1 MSFKNLLYLFI
12 LILFFSCNS
21 SLNKTKELNDFPFD
35 KTNLPKPINFDLDA
49 IKARGVLKVI
59 VVDGPT
65 SFFIYRGQSMGFEY
79 ELFQRFAE
87 DIGVSLEV
95 IVAKD
100 FNVLGT
106 WLNTG
111 KGDIVAHA
119 FTPTKPRKKLFSFT
133 NYLYLTQQVL
143 VQRKP
148 NNWRKLKLHQIE
160 RALKKDVIELIN
172 DTISVRNYSSY
183 KMRLENLMEE
193 IGDNIFIDKV
203 DSNVT
208 TDELIEKVSTGEI
221 KYTIADNTLA
231 EMHAFH
237 YKNLDVST
245 PVSLSQK
252 ASWVLRK
259 NSSQLKKALNQWI
272 KNVKKTS
279 DFHAIYNR
287 YYKNRQTINRH
298 IQSDYF
304 LNDSGKLSPY
314 DDLIKKYAE
323 NLPWDWVML
332 ASQIFQ
338 ESRFKPNAQSW
349 AKAHGLMQIMP
360 ITAKE
365 LGVTDTSNPEESIK
379 AGTRYLLKIWNQ
391 WEHIKDFDT
400 RLKFTL
406 ASYNAGI
413 NHIIDAVTLT
423 KLTKGNPML
432 WDDHVEQS
440 LLKLTQ
446 RKYYTKEGINYGYVH
461 GLEPVSYVKDI
472 FERYNLYK
480 QLLEIN

>member
-1 MSFKNLLYLFI
+1 MEI
-12 LILFFSCNS
+12 
-21 SLNKTKELNDFPFD
+21 NDFPFD
-35 KTNLPKPINFDLDA
+35 KNNISKPINFDLDA
-49 IKARGVLKVI
+49 IKRRGVLKAI
-59 VVDGPT
+59 VVGGPT
-65 SFFIYRGQSMGFEY
+65 SFFVYRGQTMGFEY
-79 ELFQRFAE
+79 ELLQKFTE
-87 DIGVSLEV
+87 HIGVDLE
-95 IVAKD
+95 IIIAKD
-100 FNVLGT
+100 FNVLGE

-119 FTPTKPRKKLFSFT
+119 FAPTKTRKKTFSFT

-148 NNWRKLKLHQIE
+148 KNWRKLKLHEIDKT
-160 RALKKDVIELIN
+160 LKKDVIELIN
-172 DTISVRNYSSY
+172 DTVSVRNYSSY

-193 IGDNIFIDKV
+193 IGGDIIIDKV
-203 DSNVT
+203 DSNIT
-208 TDELIEKVSTGEI
+208 TDELIEKVSSGEI

-259 NSSQLKKALNQWI
+259 NSSQLKNALNQWI
-272 KNVKKTS
+272 KKTKRTS
-279 DFHAIYNR
+279 DFHTIYNR
-287 YYKNRQTINRH
+287 YYKNRQSIKRH
-298 IQSDYF
+298 TQSDYF

-314 DDLIKKYAE
+314 DDLIKTYAE

-338 ESRFKPNAQSW
+338 ESRFQPNAQSW

-360 ITAKE
+360 VTAKE

-379 AGTRYLLKIWNQ
+379 AGTRYLLKLWNQ
-391 WEHIKDFDT
+391 WKHIEDFET

-406 ASYNAGI
+406 GSYNAGI

-423 KLTKGNPML
+423 KLTNGNPNL
-432 WDDHVEQS
+432 WDNHVEQS
-440 LLKLTQ
+440 LLKLTK
-446 RKYYTKEGINYGYVH
+446 RKYYTKEGIKYGYVH
-461 GLEPVSYVKDI
+461 GLEPVTYVKDI

-480 QLLEIN
+480 QLLEIK